1 MPTDDEGLLR
11 DFLNWA
17 VVDAWQAEPR
27 PNLMPSAYVPELAKL
42 SRRELLD
49 VCWHLARTIHD
60 MADDP
65 EGDYG
70 ELRVAVDYVEWL
82 RRPKAVKL
90 RKRD

>member
-1 MPTDDEGLLR
+1 MTDDESKALAGAIGDTVR
-11 DFLNWA
+11 SAWA
-17 VVDAWQAEPR
+17 EEPR
-27 PNLMPSAYVPELAKL
+27 PNLVPQEYVPELDRLTRA
-42 SRRELLD
+42 ELMD

-60 MADDP
+60 LADDA
-65 EGDYG
+65 EGEMI